1 QASGFEVI
9 TEAHSAGGRCDIL
22 LTLHQEQLRYA
33 FEFKV
38 QHQGENPDKRLK
50 DALNQLVKNNYGQ
63 VPPVSYELKKVGVV
77 IGPDFRSVV
86 KIEFAG

>member
-1 QASGFEVI
+1 AAGFEVI
-9 TEAHSAGGRCDIL
+9 TEAHSAGGRCDLL
-22 LTLHQEQLRYA
+22 LTIPEAKLRYA

-38 QHQGENPDKRLK
+38 QHQGENPDKRLG
-50 DALNQLVKNNYGQ
+50 DALKQLVENDYGH